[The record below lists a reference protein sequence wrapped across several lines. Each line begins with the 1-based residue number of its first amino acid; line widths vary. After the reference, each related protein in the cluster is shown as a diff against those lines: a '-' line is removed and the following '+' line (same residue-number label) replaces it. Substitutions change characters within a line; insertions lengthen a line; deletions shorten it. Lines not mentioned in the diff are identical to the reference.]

1 MDFEDFFI
9 NDEDW
14 EFFEELPND
23 EQILFTY
30 DLVCEEY
37 YGSGSITEEEKGQ
50 IEVDNFEDFLDRI
63 SDKLVNK
70 FSDVSILQINNN
82 LIFNSEDKKLLYD
95 TVLDYFNKGFILE
108 RLDMSKQVTVLF
120 HKMRYCEMYYIL
132 GQTEKISLN

>member
-30 DLVCEEY
+30 DLVCEEF
-37 YGSGSITEEEKGQ
+37 YGSGSVTEEEKRQ
-50 IEVDNFEDFLDRI
+50 IEVNNFEDFLDKI

-82 LIFNSEDKKLLYD
+82 LIFNSEDKKLLNQH
-95 TVLDYFNKGFILE
+95 VLEYFLEGYLLE
-108 RLDMSKQVTVLF
+108 RINMSKQITVLF
-120 HKMRYCEMYYIL
+120 HKLRYCEMYRIV
-132 GQTEKISLN
+132 GKSNQIHLN

>member
-30 DLVCEEY
+30 DLVCEEF
-37 YGSGSITEEEKGQ
+37 YGSGSVTEEEKRQ
-50 IEVDNFEDFLDRI
+50 IEVNNFEDFLDKI

-82 LIFNSEDKKLLYD
+82 LIFNSEDKKLLNQH
-95 TVLDYFNKGFILE
+95 VLEYFLEGYLLE
-108 RLDMSKQVTVLF
+108 RIDMSKQITVLF
-120 HKMRYCEMYYIL
+120 HKLRYCEMYRIV
-132 GQTEKISLN
+132 GKSNQIHLN

>member
-14 EFFEELPND
+14 EFYRELPND
-23 EQILFTY
+23 EQILFVY
-30 DLVCEEY
+30 DLVCEEF
-37 YGSGSITEEEKGQ
+37 YGKGSIDEDEKGQ
-50 IEVDNFEDFLDRI
+50 IEIENFQEFLDRL
-63 SDKLVNK
+63 SDKLVNRYTN
-70 FSDVSILQINNN
+70 VSVLQLNDR
-82 LIFNSEDKKLLYD
+82 LIVNSEDKKLLYD

-120 HKMRYCEMYYIL
+120 HKMRYCEMYRIL